1 MRKRHF
7 GAQIA
12 PFDPTKTFLGKAI
25 NIILPY
31 LLDSFIAQNK
41 KTILKVDLKL
51 WWYVIFGPNMT
62 YFPWT
67 SFFFLKN
74 Q

>member
-7 GAQIA
+7 RAQIS

-51 WWYVIFGPNMT
+51 
-62 YFPWT
+62 
-67 SFFFLKN
+67 
-74 Q
+74 